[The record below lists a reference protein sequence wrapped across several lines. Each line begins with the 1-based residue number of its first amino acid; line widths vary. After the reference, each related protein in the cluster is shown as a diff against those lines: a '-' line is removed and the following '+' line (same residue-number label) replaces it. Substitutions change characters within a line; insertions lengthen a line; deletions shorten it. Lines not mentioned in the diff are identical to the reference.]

1 MNKDKNFAQTNKKII
16 VFYHDDEDG
25 FTGAWAAW
33 KKLKDRALYI
43 SINYGRYSNDYFL
56 QINDKE
62 IYFID
67 YSIDL
72 NIVKELAEKNKVI
85 LIDHH
90 LSSKETADSLSGSLY
105 DINRSSATLSW
116 QYFHPGKKIPL
127 FLRHVEDADI
137 WKFKM
142 PFTKE
147 ISAAIELYNFDFK
160 TWEKIINIFENK
172 DKKKALEIIKT
183 GKIILKYQDSLVNK
197 MVEHGHKSVF
207 EGYESFV
214 VNSPV
219 LISEIGH
226 KIYEG
231 AGKIAIIWSH
241 RKKSDNKK
249 IIVSL
254 RSDGL
259 INVAELAEKYGGG
272 GHKAAAGFAIE
283 SDINFPWQTK

>member
-1 MNKDKNFAQTNKKII
+1 MDKDKNIAQTSKKII

-33 KKLKDRALYI
+33 KKLKDKAIYI

-56 QINDKE
+56 QISGKE
-62 IYFID
+62 VYFID

-72 NIVKELAEKNKVI
+72 NGMKKLAEKNKVI

-90 LSSKETADSLSGSLY
+90 VSSKEIANSLPGSLY
-105 DINRSSATLSW
+105 DVNQSGATLSW
-116 QYFHPGKKIPL
+116 QYFHPGKKTPRFVLHI
-127 FLRHVEDADI
+127 EDSDI
-137 WKFKM
+137 WKFKL

-147 ISAAIELYNFDFK
+147 ISAAIELCNFDFK
-160 TWEKIINIFENK
+160 TWDKIINTFESK
-172 DKKKALEIIKT
+172 SKKKALEIIKT
-183 GKIILKYQDSLVNK
+183 GRVILKYQDSLANK
-197 MVEHGHKSVF
+197 VVEHGHKAIF
-207 EGYESFV
+207 EGHESFV
-214 VNSPV
+214 VNSPI

-226 KIYEG
+226 KIYEDT
-231 AGKIAIIWSH
+231 GKIAIIWSH

-254 RSDGL
+254 RSDGK

-283 SDINFPWQTK
+283 GDINFPWQTK